1 MEEIKLD
8 VQVRKEVGKQKS
20 KAIRRTNFVPGVVYG
35 ETKTPTV
42 IKVERS
48 AYEKIMRTYQG
59 QNVLLHLNVMEGDKK
74 LRDYSVIVR
83 EEQHDPVLDN
93 LIHVDF
99 QRINLK
105 KEIEINVMIVAKGDA
120 PGVKKDGG
128 SIDQPLHELDVICL
142 PTHIP
147 KEITVDV
154 SKMMIGDAVHV
165 SDLVLPSGVRTKHD
179 PKSIVLSV
187 VPPMKEEVERAE
199 GAATEP
205 ELIREKKEKE
215 GEEGAEAPA
224 AGGAKAA
231 APKAEEKKAD
241 KK

>member
-8 VQVRKEVGKQKS
+8 VQIRSEIGKQKS
-20 KAIRRTNFVPGVVYG
+20 KSLRRTNLVPGVVYG
-35 ETKTPTV
+35 ETKTPTI
-42 IKVERS
+42 IKVDRS
-48 AYEKIMRTYQG
+48 AYEKIMRTHYG

-105 KEIEINVMIVAKGDA
+105 KEIEIKVMIVAKGDA
-120 PGVKKDGG
+120 LGVKKDGG

-142 PTHIP
+142 PTNIP
-147 KEITVDV
+147 KEIPVDV
-154 SKMMIGDAVHV
+154 SNMLIGDAVHV

-205 ELIREKKEKE
+205 ELIREKKEKAE
-215 GEEGAEAPA
+215 GEEGAE
-224 AGGAKAA
+224 GAA
-231 APKAEEKKAD
+231 APKAEEKKTD